1 MCLKKCGLYL
11 EFVILPY
18 SLLDEVSFWPG
29 QTFLG
34 RPNFKCCWLV
44 GVSKLFVFFYKNT
57 FACIMHCMHI
67 GWVLFF
73 GLQCMLKCTKNS
85 VEANNNN
92 YIIHSKPKKGR
103 FDWNFGTMLIIQCN
117 FKKIKILRKIEDI
130 YVFCK
135 IRRNFFRS

>member
-1 MCLKKCGLYL
+1 M
-11 EFVILPY
+11 
-18 SLLDEVSFWPG
+18 LLVGWCI
-29 QTFLG
+29 QTFFLQ
-34 RPNFKCCWLV
+34 KYLCLHHALHAY
-44 GVSKLFVFFYKNT
+44 S
-57 FACIMHCMHI
+57 

-85 VEANNNN
+85 VEASNNN
-92 YIIHSKPKKGR
+92 YIIHLKPKKGR

-135 IRRNFFRS
+135 IRRNFFRSLITFDIIHDVSKHKFPGKLTQHISALDNHSS